1 VKADAVIKWFMPREE
16 RFHELFERD
25 SANLA
30 RGAKV
35 FLEIV
40 ESKTLEERRVK
51 STELKAIEHDGDQ
64 ITRQIFEAVNSTF
77 ITPLDRED
85 IHALAGDLD
94 DILDHLEGVAQH
106 LVLFELR
113 ESPEALHQFAEIIAD
128 MAVQIE
134 VITRLLWDMANEPQ
148 VREANVRISDLEN
161 RADTLYNAVIAD
173 LFRGNGL
180 DPIVILKWKEVYQ
193 GLENA
198 CDACKDFTHAIGNIV
213 TKNA

>member
-1 VKADAVIKWFMPREE
+1 MKADAVIKWFMPREE

>member
-1 VKADAVIKWFMPREE
+1 MKADAVIKWFMPREE

-30 RGAKV
+30 RAAKV

-40 ESKTLEERRVK
+40 DSKTLEERRVK

-113 ESPEALHQFAEIIAD
+113 DSPEALHQFAEIIAD
-128 MAVQIE
+128 MAGQIE
-134 VITRLLWDMANEPQ
+134 VITRQLWDMANEPQ

-180 DPIVILKWKEVYQ
+180 DPIEILKWKEVYQ

>member
-1 VKADAVIKWFMPREE
+1 MKADAVIKWFMPREE

-25 SANLA
+25 SANLVRA
-30 RGAKV
+30 AGV

-40 ESKTLEERRVK
+40 AVKTIEERRVK
-51 STELKAIEHDGDQ
+51 ATELKAIEHDGDQ

-85 IHALAGDLD
+85 IHAIAGDLD

-113 ESPEALHQFAEIIAD
+113 DAPEALSQFAEIVFA
-128 MAVQIE
+128 MAQQIE
-134 VITRLLWDMANEPQ
+134 IITRLLWDMANEPH

-161 RADTLYNAVIAD
+161 RADALYNAVIAD

-180 DPIVILKWKEVYQ
+180 DPIEILKWKEVYQ